1 MRERNAETAAVTSEP
16 RTRDRKI
23 QRSWAAATA
32 YLQRTERERGEGASG
47 LSFHLS
53 SLSCTHMKENRE
65 KRRLSVTHTAA
76 AASRRSGRPG

>member
-1 MRERNAETAAVTSEP
+1 MTGRFKGAGQQRLHICNAQRERG
-16 RTRDRKI
+16 
-23 QRSWAAATA
+23 
-32 YLQRTERERGEGASG
+32 GEGASR